1 MEISEQKMEGEAPL
15 PSCQVPGQGAAEG
28 ADTFKMTSLNRI
40 TEAFGATGCS
50 KPEEPGNSVRHSSSE
65 LAGATPT
72 RFYCAKT
79 SRNVGFFFF
88 FSPLFLPFPVFTFLH
103 DYIR

>member
-15 PSCQVPGQGAAEG
+15 PSCQVPGQGAAGG
-28 ADTFKMTSLNRI
+28 ADTFQVASLNRI

-50 KPEEPGNSVRHSSSE
+50 KPEEPGDSVRHSSSE

-72 RFYCAKT
+72 RFHCAKA
-79 SRNVGFFFF
+79 SRNVGFF
-88 FSPLFLPFPVFTFLH
+88 SLLFLPFPPFTFLH
-103 DYIR
+103 DYVR